1 MEPPV
6 SSLYPLAST
15 LLDDIEPP
23 VVEPEIVR
31 YDDGAVREVS
41 VPALVPAVGYGSLAD
56 LPFDNA
62 TRAPQDVVFSRRAR
76 DGRRVDVS
84 AERFARE
91 VTALAKGLIAEGLS
105 PGDRIAVLARTSY
118 EWTLTD
124 FAAWAAGLVTVP
136 VHPGFSPRRIQWVLR
151 HSGAAALVTQ
161 SVQQAAAVGAPEAGL
176 RHVWVIERGHLERLV
191 ELGADVPD
199 AEVGVRRGML
209 GPGTPASLVYTSGT
223 TGRPTACALT
233 HGNFFAQVDNVVEL
247 LFPAFKSAAGR
258 DTSVVLCASPA
269 HAFGRVAALACV
281 RARVRTA
288 HAPSPVPEELLPL
301 LEEFRPTAL
310 FATPV
315 VLEKLFRSMRARAQE
330 SGRLTAF
337 DRSARI
343 AARFGE
349 AEQRQRLGR
358 GEGPGRTL
366 RAARAVYDQSVYRR
380 LRGSLGGRVGHVVC
394 GGAAL
399 RRQLAAFYTGAGVP
413 VYETYGLTETT
424 GIATLAPPLRP
435 RLGTAGHPLPG
446 TAVRIA
452 EDGEILLSGR
462 HVLHGRWDPG
472 ASKLLPAA
480 PGGWLPTGDLGRLD
494 EEGYLVVTG
503 RRGDTLTTSTGA
515 RVAPLAVE
523 NRLRAHPLVSQAV
536 LVGEGRPYVSVLLT
550 LDPAGLTHWRRTE
563 KRTATPYE
571 LLLDDPELRAVLQ
584 AAVDEANT
592 ATGAGIG
599 RFAVLPG
606 DFTETSG
613 HLTPTGTLRRDR
625 VLGDF
630 AGEVEGLYR

>member
-1 MEPPV
+1 M
-6 SSLYPLAST
+6 SSLYPLASAQI
-15 LLDDIEPP
+15 DGIEPP
-23 VVEPEIVR
+23 VVEPEFVR
-31 YDDGAVREVS
+31 DADGVVREVS

-62 TRAPQDVVFSRRAR
+62 TRAPGDVVFSRRTR
-76 DGRRVDVS
+76 DGRWGDVT

-136 VHPGFSPRRIQWVLR
+136 VHPGFSARRVEWVLR
-151 HSGAAALVTQ
+151 HSGAAALVAG
-161 SVQQAAAVGAPEAGL
+161 SARQAWGARELGL
-176 RHVWVIERGHLERLV
+176 RHVWVIEEGHLERLARSGV
-191 ELGADVPD
+191 EVPD

-209 GPGTPASLVYTSGT
+209 GPGTPASIVYTSGT
-223 TGRPTACALT
+223 TGRPTACVLT

-247 LFPAFKSAAGR
+247 LFPALKSAAGR
-258 DTSVVLCASPA
+258 DASVVLCVSQA

-281 RARVRTA
+281 RARVRTG
-288 HAPSPVPEELLPL
+288 HAPSLVPEELLPM

-310 FATPV
+310 FATPET
-315 VLEKLFRSMRARAQE
+315 LERLFRSMRARAQE
-330 SGRLTAF
+330 SGKLTAF

-358 GEGPGRTL
+358 GEGPDRTL
-366 RAARAVYDQSVYRR
+366 RAARAVYDRSVYRR
-380 LRGSLGGRVGHVVC
+380 LRASLGGRVGHVVC
-394 GGAAL
+394 GSAAL

-413 VYETYGLTETT
+413 VYETYGLTEAT

-446 TAVRIA
+446 TRVRIA
-452 EDGEILLSGR
+452 RDGEILLSGR
-462 HVLHGRWDPG
+462 HVLHGRWDPD

-480 PGGWLPTGDLGRLD
+480 PGGWLATGDLGLLD

-503 RRGDTLTTSTGA
+503 RREDTLTTSMGT

-536 LVGEGRPYVSVLLT
+536 LVGQGLPYVGVLLT

-563 KRTATPYE
+563 KRTDTPYE
-571 LLLDDPELRAVLQ
+571 LLLDDAELRAVLQ
-584 AAVDEANT
+584 EAVDDANR

-606 DFTETSG
+606 EFTRSSG

-625 VLGDF
+625 ILKDF
-630 AGEVEGLYR
+630 AGLVETLFR

>member
-1 MEPPV
+1 M

-15 LLDDIEPP
+15 LIDGIETP
-23 VVEPEIVR
+23 VVRPEIVR
-31 YDDGAVREVS
+31 DGEGAVREVS

-62 TRAPQDVVFSRRAR
+62 TRAPGDVVFSRRAG
-76 DGRRVDVS
+76 DGRWTDVT
-84 AERFARE
+84 AERFAGE

-151 HSGAAALVTQ
+151 HSGAAALVAD
-161 SVQQAAAVGAPEAGL
+161 SVAQAAVGQEAGL
-176 RHVWVIERGHLERLV
+176 RRVWVIERGNLAHLAA
-191 ELGADVPD
+191 LGADVPD
-199 AEVGVRRGML
+199 GEVGVRRGML

-247 LFPAFKSAAGR
+247 LFPALKSAAGK
-258 DTSVVLCASPA
+258 DTSVLLCAPLA
-269 HAFGRVAALACV
+269 HVFGRVAALACV
-281 RARVRTA
+281 RARVRA
-288 HAPSPVPEELLPL
+288 GHAPSTAAEELLPL

-310 FATPV
+310 FAAPTA
-315 VLEKLFRSMRARAQE
+315 LESLFGHLRARAQE
-330 SGRLTAF
+330 SGKLTAF

-366 RAARAVYDQSVYRR
+366 RAARAVYDQGVYRR
-380 LRGSLGGRVGHVVC
+380 LRTSLGGRVGHVVC

-413 VYETYGLTETT
+413 VFETYGLTEAT

-435 RLGTAGHPLPG
+435 RLGTAGQPLPG

-452 EDGEILLSGR
+452 GDGEILVSGG

-480 PGGWLPTGDLGRLD
+480 PGGWLPTGDLGHLD
-494 EEGYLVVTG
+494 EEGYLVVAG
-503 RRGDTLTTSTGA
+503 RRADTLTLLDGT
-515 RVAPLAVE
+515 RVAPVAAE
-523 NRLRAHPLVSQAV
+523 NRLRAHPLVSRAV
-536 LVGEGRPYVSVLLT
+536 LVGDARPYVAALLT
-550 LDPAGLTHWRRTE
+550 LSPAGLTHWRRTE

-571 LLLDDPELRAVLQ
+571 LLLGDAELREVLQ
-584 AAVDEANT
+584 AAVDEANA
-592 ATGAGIG
+592 ATGAGIR

-606 DFTETSG
+606 DLAAG
-613 HLTPTGTLRRDR
+613 HLTPVGTLRRER
-625 VLGDF
+625 ILGDF

>member
-1 MEPPV
+1 M

-15 LLDDIEPP
+15 QIDGIEPP
-23 VVEPEIVR
+23 VVEPELVR
-31 YDDGAVREVS
+31 YDDGEVREVS

-62 TRAPQDVVFSRRAR
+62 TRAPQDVVFSRRTG
-76 DGRRVDVS
+76 DGRWLDVS
-84 AERFARE
+84 AEEFARE

-136 VHPGFSPRRIQWVLR
+136 VHPSFSPRRIQWVLR
-151 HSGAAALVTQ
+151 HSGAAALVTE
-161 SVQQAAAVGAPEAGL
+161 SVSQVTAVAPESVGL
-176 RHVWVIERGHLERLV
+176 RHVWVIDRGHLERLA

-247 LFPAFKSAAGR
+247 LFPAFTSVAGR
-258 DTSVVLCASPA
+258 DTSALLCAPSA

-281 RARVRTA
+281 RARVRTG
-288 HAPSPVPEELLPL
+288 HAPSAVPEELLPL
-301 LEEFRPTAL
+301 CEEFRPTAV
-310 FATPV
+310 FATPS
-315 VLEKLFRSMRARAQE
+315 VLEQIFHHLRARAQE
-330 SGRLTAF
+330 SGKLTAF

-343 AARFGE
+343 ASRFAE
-349 AEQRQRLGR
+349 AEQRHRLGR

-380 LRGSLGGRVGHVVC
+380 LRASLGGRVGHVVC
-394 GGAAL
+394 GGSAM
-399 RRQLAAFYTGAGVP
+399 RRQLSGFYTGAGVP
-413 VYETYGLTETT
+413 VYETYGLTEAT

-435 RLGTAGHPLPG
+435 RLGTVGHPLPG

-452 EDGEILLSGR
+452 DDGEILLSGR

-472 ASKLLPAA
+472 ATKLLPAA

-503 RRGDTLTTSTGA
+503 RRADTLTTISGA
-515 RVAPLAVE
+515 RVEPLAVE
-523 NRLRAHPLVSQAV
+523 NRLRAHPLISRAV
-536 LVGEGRPYVSVLLT
+536 LVGEGRPYVAVLLT
-550 LDPAGLTHWRRTE
+550 LDPPGLTHWRRTT

-571 LLLDDPELRAVLQ
+571 LLLGDPELRALLQ
-584 AAVDEANT
+584 EAVDEANT
-592 ATGAGIG
+592 ATGAGIR

-606 DFTETSG
+606 EFTQTSG
-613 HLTPTGTLRRDR
+613 HLTPTGTVRRDR